1 MKKTIKITEYIYA
14 MIVRNQLFVINVFI
28 FLLFG
33 CYNNPP
39 ESALDEPKI
48 FTVQGPIHPDSLG
61 VTLIHEHVFLDWSGA
76 DNLDPTN
83 WDLDEA
89 EAIILPFL
97 QRMKARGVKSFLEC
111 TPAYLGRSPQLLKR
125 LASETGL
132 QILTNTG
139 FYAARENQHI
149 PEFVDRISADSLAS
163 MWVNEFENGIEGT
176 NVRPGFIKIG
186 MDSKEPLSEIDKKL
200 VEAAARTHLNTG
212 LTIVSHT
219 GTDTTAAQQ
228 MQILGK
234 EGVAPDAFVWT
245 HAQNGTAAGHV
256 RLASKGAWISLDG
269 MGWIRPDAETGDS
282 SALFRYLDF
291 LINLKQNSL
300 LNRTLISHDAG
311 WYTVGQEDQ
320 TGFKPYT
327 DIFDLVVP
335 RLIHSGMS
343 AEEVKQLLVEN
354 PKNAFMIRKRPLD
367 SQ

>member
-1 MKKTIKITEYIYA
+1 
-14 MIVRNQLFVINVFI
+14 MIVRNQLFVINVLI
-28 FLLFG
+28 FLLLG

-39 ESALDEPKI
+39 ESDLDEPKI

-97 QRMKARGVKSFLEC
+97 REMKVKGVRSFLEC

-149 PEFVDRISADSLAS
+149 PEFVYRISADSLAS
-163 MWVNEFENGIEGT
+163 MWINEFENGIEGT

-186 MDSKEPLSEIDKKL
+186 MDSKAPLSEIDKKL
-200 VEAAARTHLNTG
+200 VEAAARTHLKTG

-219 GTDTTAAQQ
+219 GTDTTAAQEL
-228 MQILGK
+228 QILRK

-311 WYTVGQEDQ
+311 WYTVGENDHS
-320 TGFKPYT
+320 GFKPFT
-327 DIFDLVVP
+327 DIFDLVIP
-335 RLIHSGMS
+335 ELKNHGF
-343 AEEVKQLLVEN
+343 EDHDFQQLLVVN
-354 PKNAFMIRKRPLD
+354 PREAYTIRARTLSNKIGHDL
-367 SQ
+367 